1 VLLVSAV
8 LADLFLVLGA
18 DLRQLLLVARSYLL
32 QVRKVFLQRLQLA
45 LVLFVA
51 GLDVLAVQFGQSLL
65 EVL

>member
-1 VLLVSAV
+1 MSAV